1 LEGLIRMRSRR
12 LVWLAG
18 ALVLFATLQIPPV
31 FASTSTAGVTQ
42 EDQGGQQE
50 GEEGQGD
57 ADAETGAGEEETE
70 GGATETGPPWT
81 YQMAWISLAGLALL
95 LLACGYLYWK
105 LVVVRR
111 RGET

>member
-1 LEGLIRMRSRR
+1 MRSRR

-18 ALVLFATLQIPPV
+18 ALVLFVTPQTSPV
-31 FASTSTAGVTQ
+31 FASTPTSAAVTQ
-42 EDQGGQQE
+42 EDQGEQQG

-70 GGATETGPPWT
+70 EGTAETGPPWT
-81 YQMAWISLAGLALL
+81 YQMAWISLAGLAFL